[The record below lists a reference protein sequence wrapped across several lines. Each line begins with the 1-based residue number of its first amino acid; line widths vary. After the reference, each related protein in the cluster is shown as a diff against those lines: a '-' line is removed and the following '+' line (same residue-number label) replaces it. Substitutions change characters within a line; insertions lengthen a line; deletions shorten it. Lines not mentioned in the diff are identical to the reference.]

1 MIAVARF
8 PLRGNT
14 ANNQLERPRATLVQ
28 ASHRDRRLFD
38 PLAFIRYVQ
47 IEKLY
52 AYGDHTLRNSVPR
65 IMRAYL

>member
-14 ANNQLERPRATLVQ
+14 ANKRPRPTLVQ

-38 PLAFIRYVQ
+38 PLAFIHYVQ

-52 AYGDHTLRNSVPR
+52 AYGDHTLRNSVP
-65 IMRAYL
+65 